1 MKIEVK
7 NLEISYLSSKGAN
20 LVLDNVNFI
29 LKNSINVLTGASG
42 SGKSTLLHLFNLDLL
57 PSSGS
62 LLINDISIDDPSFEL
77 RKYKNGIMMVGE
89 DFFCPDFSVI
99 DNLALNMSSD
109 IEYEERLKEIKDNF
123 SGDFKLENKYHT
135 LSSGQKLFLI
145 LNLAKLKKASLVLL
159 DEPTANLGEKDI
171 PKAIEYIEDISK
183 ISTVIISSNDDR
195 LIIPSASYYHIE
207 NKKVSHYDL

>member
-20 LVLDNVNFI
+20 LVLDNVSFV
-29 LKNSINVLTGASG
+29 LKNKINIFIGASG

-62 LLINDISIDDPSFEL
+62 LLINNISIDDPSFEL
-77 RKYKNGIMMVGE
+77 KKYKNEIMMVGE
-89 DFFCPDFSVI
+89 NFFCPDFSVI
-99 DNLALNMSSD
+99 DNLALNMSSEID
-109 IEYEERLKEIKDNF
+109 YEERLKEIKDNF
-123 SGDFKLENKYHT
+123 SGNLKLENKYHT

-145 LNLAKLKKASLVLL
+145 LNLAKIKKTSIVLL

-171 PKAIEYIEDISK
+171 HKAIEYIEDISK
-183 ISTVIISSNDDR
+183 ISTVIISTNDDK

-207 NKKVSHYDL
+207 NKKVSNYDI